1 MDLQQCLEKRI
12 YAFELRCFRRVLG
25 ITWKQKITNV
35 EVEQRIRR
43 LIGNYEPLLVTARR
57 RKLQWFGHITR
68 QNGTLAHDIMHG
80 AVEGSRGR
88 GRPRNTWLSDIAN
101 WTGKSVVSCMRVARD
116 RGRWRKTVNSSKCPN
131 GQRATGVT

>member
-1 MDLQQCLEKRI
+1 
-12 YAFELRCFRRVLG
+12 
-25 ITWKQKITNV
+25 
-35 EVEQRIRR
+35 
-43 LIGNYEPLLVTARR
+43 
-57 RKLQWFGHITR
+57 
-68 QNGTLAHDIMHG
+68 MHG

-131 GQRATGVT
+131 GRRATGVT

>member
-1 MDLQQCLEKRI
+1 M
-12 YAFELRCFRRVLG
+12 LG

-35 EVEQRIRR
+35 EVEQRIRQ

-80 AVEGSRGR
+80 AVESSRGR